1 MEAKKLPLHS
11 QHVALNAHFAPVSG
25 WLVPMHYGSLE
36 DEYKALS
43 GLAGILDRSYLGKLR
58 VTGKDGVDLLNRL
71 STNDLLSLQ
80 PGQLR
85 PTVLTTEKGRIVD
98 FLVVYALDGSLLT
111 LTSPGTEQRIIDW
124 IDKFTIMEEIQVNA
138 VTQEYAV
145 LSILGPKADSLL
157 NSVFSCPVETL
168 ERLVFLEIELEPG
181 VAVKIS
187 RATDLKYHGFNLI
200 VTSKN
205 ADVLWNRLRQ
215 AAGQSVIPM
224 GFEAFEIYC
233 IEHGIPRFGAEL
245 SEEINPLEANLLDAV
260 SLSKGCYIGQEV
272 IARLDTYKKVQ
283 KELCQVLLERPL
295 QRHPE
300 TAAELFLQGEKIG
313 WITSLA
319 PSPDSGGA
327 VGLAYVRSR
336 FVQNGR
342 EVTLKIDGE
351 EVKAHLRKLSGE
363 QQ

>member
-1 MEAKKLPLHS
+1 MEAKKLRLHS
-11 QHVALNAHFAPVSG
+11 QHMALNANFSPASG

-43 GLAGILDRSYLGKLR
+43 AFAGIVDRSYLGKLR

-80 PGQLR
+80 CGQLR
-85 PTVLTTEKGRIVD
+85 PTVLTTENGRIVD
-98 FLVVYALDGSLLT
+98 CLVVYALDGSLLT
-111 LTSPGTEQRIIDW
+111 LTSPGTEQRVIDW
-124 IDKFTIMEEIQVNA
+124 IGKFTIMEEIQVET
-138 VTQEYAV
+138 VTQDFAIF
-145 LSILGPKADSLL
+145 SILGPKADSLL
-157 NSVFSCPVETL
+157 NSVLSYPVETL
-168 ERLVFLEIELEPG
+168 ERLAFLEIELEPG
-181 VAVKIS
+181 ASVRIS
-187 RATDLKYHGFNLI
+187 RGTDLKHHGFNLI

-205 ADVLWNRLRQ
+205 ADAFWNRLRH
-215 AAGQSVIPM
+215 AAGQSVKPV
-224 GFEAFEIYC
+224 GFEAFEIYR

-245 SEEINPLEANLLDAV
+245 TEEINPLEANLLDAI
-260 SLSKGCYIGQEV
+260 SFSKGCYIGQEV

-300 TAAELFLQGEKIG
+300 TAAELFSEGEKIG

-327 VGLAYVRSR
+327 MGLAYVRSR
-336 FVQNGR
+336 FVQKGR
-342 EVTLKIDGE
+342 DVTVKIEGE
-351 EVKAHLRKLSGE
+351 EVRAHLRKLSGD